1 MADLHW
7 LCPHRLPG
15 TVHRRRADS
24 LPDGACVVSTRG
36 PEGRGSARPVG
47 ALVAHLVQERGVIE
61 TLRDKEIPPGGD
73 YEELKPFLAAR
84 IPDAGPNLV
93 DHAVPLVVA
102 CGVAI
107 AVAMSFGV
115 AEFQQAQTQVKL
127 AGELVGREGR
137 SPNPEIRE
145 GDQELAA
152 DQGVEGSAGIPGY
165 GELRETA
172 YGPRLL

>member
-1 MADLHW
+1 M
-7 LCPHRLPG
+7 
-15 TVHRRRADS
+15 
-24 LPDGACVVSTRG
+24 
-36 PEGRGSARPVG
+36 
-47 ALVAHLVQERGVIE
+47 VAHLVQERGVIE

-137 SPNPEIRE
+137 SPNPEIVKAIKNWPPTRTLKDLQAFLRMANYVRPYMAPLTLRQRPSKAAVE
-145 GDQELAA
+145 ARRALPLARSSFA
-152 DQGVEGSAGIPGY
+152 PSKG
-165 GELRETA
+165 R
-172 YGPRLL
+172 RR